1 MGTMQRLRGLQ
12 KLQGLAEQRL
22 SSSLQAQRW
31 MAAQPAPAQ
40 QDDTIE
46 VTVNG
51 SPVKVPKGY
60 NVLQACEAAGADI
73 PR

>member
-1 MGTMQRLRGLQ
+1 
-12 KLQGLAEQRL
+12 
-22 SSSLQAQRW
+22 

-40 QDDTIE
+40 QEDTIE

-60 NVLQACEAAGADI
+60 NVLQACEAAGVDI